1 MQRVVQP
8 GCFIHA
14 VLLLGPHL
22 KRWGALLLSGRL
34 LPGLTEAQALS
45 ITLTRASS
53 LGSLSENFK
62 HPHYWFLPPLHLG
75 TGIHL
80 PPPCM
85 RQRGCREVV
94 VEVEIEV
101 KKTKRIDRKRDSEIK
116 EKEASHN
123 NMGDLTLLHCST
135 SCYLQLWADKHSYC
149 NIHGMVI
156 MHWNNALW
164 HMNES
169 NRKIICTAYILCQV
183 IVGKAFVENQRFLAQ
198 RCNSMKK
205 RQQSLNSSNNKGAQG
220 ETWGGWY

>member
-80 PPPCM
+80 PLPCM

-94 VEVEIEV
+94 VEVESEV
-101 KKTKRIDRKRDSEIK
+101 KKTKRTDRKRDSEIK
-116 EKEASHN
+116 EKEALPLHN

-135 SCYLQLWADKHSYC
+135 SCSLQLGADEHSDC
-149 NIHGMVI
+149 SIHGMVI
-156 MHWNNALW
+156 TRWNDALW
-164 HMNES
+164 HMNEA
-169 NRKIICTAYILCQV
+169 NRKIICTAYVLCQV
-183 IVGKAFVENQRFLAQ
+183 IVGKAFVEIKDSWPTDVAPWKETTDLEF
-198 RCNSMKK
+198 
-205 RQQSLNSSNNKGAQG
+205 QQQ
-220 ETWGGWY
+220 